1 MKGSDTLNLNPVKL
15 LKLKTDMENF
25 AANHPKFAEFLKK
38 VINGGAKP
46 DDVLEIKLIGS
57 NGNIETKI
65 KLKDS
70 DLELL
75 KTLKELM

>member
-1 MKGSDTLNLNPVKL
+1 MNLNPVKL

-25 AANHPKFAEFLKK
+25 TGNHPKFTDFLKK
-38 VINGGAKP
+38 VINGGTKP
-46 DDVLEIKLIGS
+46 DDILEIKLISS

-65 KLKDS
+65 KLKES

-75 KTLKELM
+75 KALKELM